1 MELSRDELALVL
13 RALHDLDRQTGWRDK
28 AIRDVAAKFVAEARS
43 RDSQEA
49 ALASLRR
56 QGYRP
61 LPKGTAAAFLAE
73 WEVRQGSADGARS
86 ARTPGP

>member
-1 MELSRDELALVL
+1 MELSRDELALIL

-28 AIRDVAAKFVAEARS
+28 AIRDVTVKLVAEANH

-49 ALASLRR
+49 AQAALRR
-56 QGYRP
+56 KGYRP

-73 WEVRQGSADGARS
+73 WEARQGSADGAWS